1 MFFGG
6 VFMSI
11 LKQQNLFINK
21 TYLAV
26 SILGKSY
33 KLNIKYTSNPSI
45 DLIQGEH
52 EIELFLPKKYKN
64 NKSIDIINI
73 AIKKLYD
80 KIALSEIEDSMELA
94 RHIFKFAPED
104 YKLERL
110 DDVFYKTLKNK
121 IIINPDIVQYNK
133 EIINT
138 TIFQAFCKLKYK
150 VNSSNYKT
158 ALENAFNEYEKYK
171 KFNFSKRNLIKMV
184 S

>member
-1 MFFGG
+1 
-6 VFMSI
+6 MSI

-45 DLIQGEH
+45 DLIQKEH
-52 EIELFLPKKYKN
+52 EIELFLPKKYKS

-73 AIKKLYD
+73 SIKKLYD
-80 KIALSEIEDSMELA
+80 RIASVEIEDSMELA

-104 YKLERL
+104 YRLERL
-110 DDVFYKTLKNK
+110 DKVFYKTIKNK

-133 EIINT
+133 EIINNS
-138 TIFQAFCKLKYK
+138 IFQAFCKLKYK
-150 VNSSNYKT
+150 VNSLNYKT
-158 ALENAFNEYEKYK
+158 SLENALNEYESYK
-171 KFNFSKRNLIKMV
+171 KYNYSKKNLIKMV

>member
-1 MFFGG
+1 
-6 VFMSI
+6 MSI
-11 LKQQNLFINK
+11 LKQQNLFINR
-21 TYLAV
+21 TYLTV

-45 DLIQGEH
+45 DLIQKEH

-64 NKSIDIINI
+64 NKSIDVINM

-80 KIALSEIEDSMELA
+80 RVALIEIEDSMELA

-110 DDVFYKTLKNK
+110 DNVFYKTTKNK
-121 IIINPDIVQYNK
+121 ITINPDIVQYSK
-133 EIINT
+133 EVINNS
-138 TIFQAFCKLKYK
+138 IFQAFCKLKYK
-150 VNSSNYKT
+150 VNSLNYKN
-158 ALENAFNEYEKYK
+158 ALENAFNEYENYK
-171 KFNFSKRNLIKMV
+171 KYNYSKKNLIKMV